1 MTYFRQITNSHYFPG
16 GELKSVRVIGGGMC
30 GPAGFAFILLQALL
44 SGQFAGVNENAV
56 GTWLHGLGQ
65 VKLRDAHVLHG
76 SGLTD
81 TPASQQFRGYWNQLS
96 WGQFTTQ
103 ALQQRFASLLD
114 MTSADDAA
122 QFQLQVALSHGI
134 RQVLSRFLKTSEG
147 KTAFA
152 SAQQFLAGSQ
162 PDEFQ
167 VDDTHG
173 SDEAAAEGVLRDD
186 FMLQPEHLITLA
198 MHYQIGLTLHLPD
211 QNPFIYTPREGCVGA
226 AIELHDGHYQPVV
239 HQGDAD
245 LFDLARC
252 HLPSSTARLGQH
264 PSTSSSSLSAQSSQG
279 HTPGYP
285 SASSSHGRGQS
296 SQANTSNGVALR
308 TQSLHDYYQ
317 TLTRVSCAQQVIP
330 SRTASS
336 HDISGQVRLHVDVH
350 VFVNT
355 VLDRT
360 AGVRHNYEAMIVA
373 MLAFAESLCSSPAT
387 NAQQYQRFQ
396 LFKQQLQ
403 GTHGLPPAFTEET
416 FRLAI

>member
-30 GPAGFAFILLQALL
+30 GPAGFAFILLHALL
-44 SGQFAGVNENAV
+44 SEQFADINEKPV

-65 VKLRDAHVLHG
+65 VKLDDAHVLHG

-81 TPASQQFRGYWNQLS
+81 TPASQQFRGYWNRLS
-96 WGQFTTQ
+96 WHQFTTQ
-103 ALQQRFASLLD
+103 TLQQRFAALLD
-114 MTSADDAA
+114 MTSTDDAA
-122 QFQLQVALSHGI
+122 QFQLHVVLSRGI
-134 RQVLSRFLKTSEG
+134 RQVLSHFLKTPEG

-162 PDEFQ
+162 PEEFQ
-167 VDDTHG
+167 VYDTDDSG
-173 SDEAAAEGVLRDD
+173 ESAAQEVLRDD

-198 MHYQIGLTLHLPD
+198 IHYRVGLTLYLPGRD
-211 QNPFIYTPREGCVGA
+211 PFVYTSHTGCVGA
-226 AIELHDGHYQPVV
+226 AIELYGQHYQPVV

-245 LFDLARC
+245 LFELARR
-252 HLPSSTARLGQH
+252 HLPSSTAHLGQH

-279 HTPGYP
+279 HTPGHP
-285 SASSSHGRGQS
+285 SASSSHGRRQS
-296 SQANTSNGVALR
+296 SQANTSSGVALQ
-308 TQSLHDYYQ
+308 TQSLHDYYR
-317 TLTRVSCAQQVIP
+317 TLTRVSCAQQTV

-336 HDISGQVRLHVDVH
+336 NDISGQARLHVDVH
-350 VFVNT
+350 AFVNT

-360 AGVRHNYEAMIVA
+360 AGVRYNHEAMIVA
-373 MLAFAESLCSSPAT
+373 MLAFAESLCSAPAT
-387 NAQQYQRFQ
+387 NVQQYQQFQ
-396 LFKQQLQ
+396 LFKQQLH